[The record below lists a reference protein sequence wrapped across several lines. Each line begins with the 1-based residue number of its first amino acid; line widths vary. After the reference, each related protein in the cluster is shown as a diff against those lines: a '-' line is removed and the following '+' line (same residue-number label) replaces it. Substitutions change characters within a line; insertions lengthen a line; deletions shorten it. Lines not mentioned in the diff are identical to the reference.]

1 MGDVKGDVFGSQSK
15 AGILGF
21 GGLPASCEAVINLL
35 FDSKDVHREIQGELK
50 FGEKLT
56 AVQGIIE
63 VIAGGRVAV
72 CGARN

>member
-1 MGDVKGDVFGSQSK
+1 MYLGANQKRAF
-15 AGILGF
+15 LGF

-56 AVQGIIE
+56 AAQGIIE